1 MTQKQMIK
9 KLNEAGYEIS
19 YSKYKVYVILT
30 SKEYQESYLTL
41 RAAYR
46 DKFK

>member
-9 KLNEAGYEIS
+9 KLNEAGYEVS
-19 YSKYKVYVILT
+19 YSKDKVYVILT

-46 DKFK
+46 DKFE